1 MFGQMLVNL
10 LLQELV
16 LLVDK
21 TLGQMWGD
29 FLHVQELVV
38 DPHVG
43 YVQVNLLRDVGE
55 PMALLRGVEEP
66 RGFLD
71 REDPNGAPP

>member
-1 MFGQMLVNL
+1 MSL
-10 LLQELV
+10 LELV
-16 LLVDK
+16 LWIAK
-21 TLGQMWGD
+21 TLGQMRGD
-29 FLHVQELVV
+29 FLHAQELVV

-43 YVQVNLLRDVGE
+43 YVQVNLLRNVGE

>member
-1 MFGQMLVNL
+1 MSL
-10 LLQELV
+10 LELV
-16 LLVDK
+16 LWISK
-21 TLGQMWGD
+21 TLGQMRGD
-29 FLHVQELVV
+29 FLHVQELIV

-43 YVQVNLLRDVGE
+43 KVQIILLRDVGE

-71 REDPNGAPP
+71 REDPNGAPS

>member
-1 MFGQMLVNL
+1 MSL
-10 LLQELV
+10 LELV
-16 LLVDK
+16 LWVAK
-21 TLGQMWGD
+21 TLGQMRGD

>member
-1 MFGQMLVNL
+1 MSL
-10 LLQELV
+10 LELV
-16 LLVDK
+16 LWVAK
-21 TLGQMWGD
+21 TLGQMQGD

-38 DPHVG
+38 DPHVR
-43 YVQVNLLRDVGE
+43 YVQVNLLRNVGE

>member
-1 MFGQMLVNL
+1 
-10 LLQELV
+10 
-16 LLVDK
+16 
-21 TLGQMWGD
+21 MWGD
-29 FLHVQELVV
+29 FLHTQGLVV